1 MKRFFLVTILLGAL
15 LTSNAQNKIK
25 PQILKGVEK
34 MSPLKKAHG
43 NDTDISR
50 TNTKFMKSGAG
61 TLQAEKKTV
70 QNKFSPK
77 SNGIWDV
84 QFAHNVTIG
93 SGIETDGSHF
103 YVSQWNLDSIFVFNL
118 NGTAAGKFKLPV
130 TGIRDLAYDGTY
142 FYGSDASNII
152 YKMNFN
158 TYQIADS
165 IVCPSYINVRHIAY
179 DNVNNA
185 FWVGDWDSD
194 IYLVNQS
201 GTVINTIS
209 AIDHELYGM
218 YGSAFDNTTAGG
230 PYLWVFD
237 QGGYGCDI
245 VMIKISTGK
254 QTGIIHDCSGDVAS
268 DLLEPI
274 AGGLFIHPDL
284 VSGTVTLGG
293 IIQRQ
298 RIFGYDLASVV
309 AAHDVGVEDVLS
321 PILSSGCSL
330 SNNEN
335 ITVRLRN
342 YGLNSAGNFNLHMN
356 LNGVDYNKNITTT
369 MNSFAT
375 LDVTFSGTFDF
386 SQPLVYKMEFNTA
399 YTTDQNT
406 SNDTA
411 YYRVITGNG
420 LITVDVWT
428 DNYPSETYWE
438 IYNNYTYDLYGSAE
452 SMTDTNAFYTTDMC
466 VDTNLCYGF
475 TIFDEY
481 GDGMAPPAYYEIFFN
496 GNSVAY
502 DDDFTGLFEEV
513 PFIGYCDYADLG
525 VTGILSPVSSC
536 ELSSEELVTV
546 IVKNFG
552 TQTIDTAEVA
562 FSLGG
567 TTYTE
572 PIYGPINSLEEVEY
586 TFINLC
592 DISALGTQN
601 LMTYTVLTNDM
612 NEHNDTTINE
622 IENYIPASLPYNVDF
637 ENEAV
642 NGQLL
647 VEDENQD
654 YFSWSLYDNGGMN
667 NSSCAIYSF
676 NPNEPA
682 NDWLFSK
689 CILLDSGQQYAL
701 NFYYK
706 AQDINYPEK
715 LKVHLCEAP
724 SSAAAFTETI
734 INLDNITDTTFVPAN
749 VLFDVNDYGSG
760 NYYLGFN
767 VYSTLSGWNLYI
779 DEISVSLPAAISE
792 INIAKKE
799 FSVYPNPASSTLTIT
814 QISGQPKGNNTAFV
828 YDIQGQLLM
837 QQDFSACKT
846 EIDVQQL
853 SNGLYVLKIQSDEG
867 FWLKKFIK
875 K

>member
-1 MKRFFLVTILLGAL
+1 MKRFFLLAVLLGAL
-15 LTSNAQNKIK
+15 IPAHAQTKAK
-25 PQILKGVEK
+25 PQNMQGLEK
-34 MSPLKKAHG
+34 ISPLKK
-43 NDTDISR
+43 NNINTPVISR
-50 TNTKFMKSGAG
+50 QEVRFI
-61 TLQAEKKTV
+61 KTDTRALTSENISSRQKV
-70 QNKFSPK
+70 SPK

-84 QFAHNVTIG
+84 QFAHNVAIG
-93 SGIETDGSHF
+93 SGIETDGTHF

-130 TGIRDLAYDGTY
+130 TGIRDLAFDGTY

-158 TYQIADS
+158 TYQIVDS
-165 IVCPSYINVRHIAY
+165 IVCPAYINVRHIAY
-179 DNVNNA
+179 DNVNSA

-201 GTVINTIS
+201 GTVINTI
-209 AIDHELYGM
+209 AALDHDLYGM

-237 QGGYGCDI
+237 QGGNGCDI

-254 QTGIIHDCSGDVAS
+254 QTGIIHDCLDDVAS

-274 AGGLFIHPDL
+274 AGGLFIQPGL

-309 AAHDVGVEDVLS
+309 ATHDVGVEDVLS

-330 SNNEN
+330 SNSET

-356 LNGVDYNKNITTT
+356 LNGVDYNKNITSTL
-369 MNSFAT
+369 NSFAT
-375 LDVTFSGTFDF
+375 LDVTFSGSFDF

-399 YTTDQNT
+399 YSTDQNT
-406 SNDTA
+406 GNDTA
-411 YYRVITGNG
+411 YYRIITGNG

-452 SMTDTNAFYTTDMC
+452 SMSDTNAFYSTDMC
-466 VDTNLCYGF
+466 VDTTFCYGF
-475 TIFDEY
+475 TIFDDY

-502 DDDFTGLFEEV
+502 DDDFSGLFEEV

-552 TQTIDTAEVA
+552 TQTIDSAQVA
-562 FSLGG
+562 FSIGG
-567 TTYTE
+567 NIYSE
-572 PIYGPINSLEEVEY
+572 PIYGPINSLEEAEF

-592 DISALGTQN
+592 DLSALGTQN
-601 LMTYTVLTNDM
+601 FKTYTVLTNDM
-612 NEHNDTTINE
+612 NEHNDTAINE

-642 NGQLL
+642 NGQFL

-654 YFSWSLYDNGGMN
+654 YFSWSLYDNGGMY

-734 INLDNITDTTFVPAN
+734 INLDNITDTAFVPAT

-779 DEISVSLPAAISE
+779 DELSVSQPAAISE
-792 INIAKKE
+792 TSMPKKE
-799 FSVYPNPASSTLTIT
+799 FSVYPNPASSTLAIT
-814 QISGQPKGNNTAFV
+814 QISGLPQGNNTAFV

-837 QQDFSACKT
+837 QHDFTASKT

-853 SNGLYVLKIQSDEG
+853 ANGLYILKIQSDEG